1 MVSQQELREQCQD
14 LHNQA
19 QATRLA
25 QALIK
30 GSVPAKVYKQLVWQL
45 YQIADVIERKW
56 RFEVSDL
63 DRRQKL
69 ALDVALCGVGEF
81 MTLSST
87 SAYCAEL
94 NNLTLEQLRG
104 HIYVHY
110 MGWLLGGQ
118 TLRDNLRFSST
129 HLEFQDV
136 KACLDY
142 LRSRVLVDLTDADSL
157 AAQRAF
163 QSIIEIYNEIYP

>member
-1 MVSQQELREQCQD
+1 MVSQKELREQCQD
-14 LHNQA
+14 LHDQA
-19 QATRLA
+19 EQTKLA

-30 GSVPAKVYKQLVWQL
+30 GNVPAKVYKQMLWQL

-56 RFEVSDL
+56 RFEVTDL

-69 ALDVALCGVGEF
+69 ALDIAMCGQGDVG
-81 MTLSST
+81 TLAST

-94 NNLTLEQLRG
+94 NNLTLDQLRG

-110 MGWLLGGQ
+110 MGWLYGGQ
-118 TLRDNLRFSST
+118 LLRKNLKMPVN

-136 KACLDY
+136 KACVDY
-142 LRSRVLVDLTDADSL
+142 IRGRVLVDLTDADSL

-163 QSIIEIYNEIYP
+163 QSIMEIYNELY

>member
-1 MVSQQELREQCQD
+1 MVSQTELREQCQD
-14 LHNQA
+14 LHTQA
-19 QATRLA
+19 EETKLA

-30 GSVPAKVYKQLVWQL
+30 GSVPAKVYKQLLWQL
-45 YQIADVIERKW
+45 YLIADVIERKC
-56 RFEVSDL
+56 RFDTTDL

-69 ALDVALCGVGEF
+69 VFDIAQMGQGEVS
-81 MTLSST
+81 MLAST

-94 NNLTLEQLRG
+94 NNLTLDQLRG

-110 MGWLLGGQ
+110 LGWLYGGQ
-118 TLRDNLRFSST
+118 MLRKNLKFPVT

-136 KACLDY
+136 KACVDY
-142 LRSRVLVDLTDADSL
+142 IRSRVLVDLTDADSL

-163 QSIIEIYNEIYP
+163 QSIMEIYNELY

>member
-14 LHNQA
+14 LHKQA
-19 QATRLA
+19 EETKLA
-25 QALIK
+25 QALVK
-30 GSVPAKVYKQLVWQL
+30 GSVPARVYKQMIWQL

-69 ALDVALCGVGEF
+69 ALDVAQCAQGDVS
-81 MTLSST
+81 TLAST

-94 NNLTLEQLRG
+94 NNLTPDQLRG
-104 HIYVHY
+104 HVYVHY
-110 MGWLLGGQ
+110 MGWLYGGQ
-118 TLRDNLRFSST
+118 MLKKNLKFPIN

-136 KACLDY
+136 KSCVDY
-142 LRSRVLVDLTDADSL
+142 IRSRVLVDLTDADSL

-163 QSIIEIYNEIYP
+163 QSIMEIYNELY